1 MELKLM
7 RTFSSILVRR
17 KNNPSLFDYFK
28 YNQLDK
34 SKLKFHAKKR
44 VKMLNIICAY
54 LIKVLTLQTLM
65 SYNFLTADLI
75 WCLLAFK
82 LQIKT
87 KVLLS
92 SIFFMADSVVN
103 GCLMILWA
111 SEKWRN
117 KLHLFSEPNNVKL
130 KVQVK
135 VFWEGHKILK
145 KSLLVLRLNSNV
157 KIRGRCLQI
166 LKYIWT
172 LMKHF
177 GLG

>member
-1 MELKLM
+1 M

-28 YNQLDK
+28 YYQLDK
-34 SKLKFHAKKR
+34 SKLKFHAKKGS
-44 VKMLNIICAY
+44 KCLKLNIICAY

-135 VFWEGHKILK
+135 FFWEGHKILK
-145 KSLLVLRLNSNV
+145 KALRLNSNV

-166 LKYIWT
+166 LKYTWT